1 MNGKFEVIQEES
13 CEWFKDVLQAVSKAN
28 DKMLRFPEE

>member
-13 CEWFKDVLQAVSKAN
+13 CEWFKDVLQAVCKAN
-28 DKMLRFPEE
+28 DNMLHFLEE